1 MTRMERI
8 ERGQQQGMKEI
19 VEAVIRETPTYD
31 GLRKTL
37 HNLGFQARETRPDVA
52 RWESLEAELAVLIR
66 LDAETGAIIDA
77 DVLTFAEAD
86 ERRLR

>member
-8 ERGQQQGMKEI
+8 ERGQQQGMQDI
-19 VEAVIRETPTYD
+19 VEAVIRETPTYE

-37 HNLGFQARETRPDVA
+37 HNLGFQAKETKPDHV
-52 RWESLEAELAVLIR
+52 RWESLEAELAVLLR
-66 LDAETGAIIDA
+66 MDPETGAVTDA
-77 DVLTFAEAD
+77 EVLTLAEAE